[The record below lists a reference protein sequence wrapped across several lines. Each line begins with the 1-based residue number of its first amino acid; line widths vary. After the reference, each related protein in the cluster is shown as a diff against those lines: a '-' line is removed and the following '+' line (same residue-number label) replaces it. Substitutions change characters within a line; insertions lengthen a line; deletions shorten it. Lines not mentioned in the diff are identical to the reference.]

1 MIPRTR
7 RSGKPLWLGPCEGRH
22 TIRTRRR
29 QSQVTQY
36 RMAGLCVA
44 NKNNHLGGNDYHE
57 RNLAK
62 GDLCLPLHSR

>member
-1 MIPRTR
+1 
-7 RSGKPLWLGPCEGRH
+7 
-22 TIRTRRR
+22 
-29 QSQVTQY
+29 
-36 RMAGLCVA
+36 MAGLCVA